1 MANFFSNLFSQ
12 GTTGLVD
19 AVGDILDK
27 SFTSDE
33 EQQELENEMAK
44 AAMRYEV
51 ELGRLGLEEKKA
63 DLADIASARENQSR
77 VQESEHAGWL
87 AKNVHSLL
95 AVSIVALTFLMY
107 FWIIRGDMKAIAEA
121 GVKDIVIYILGAL
134 TTIST
139 QVVAYYFGSS
149 MGSQSKQ
156 KSMESMT
163 ETMAKKMTE
172 K

>member
-1 MANFFSNLFSQ
+1 
-12 GTTGLVD
+12 
-19 AVGDILDK
+19 
-27 SFTSDE
+27 
-33 EQQELENEMAK
+33 
-44 AAMRYEV
+44 
-51 ELGRLGLEEKKA
+51 
-63 DLADIASARENQSR
+63 
-77 VQESEHAGWL
+77 
-87 AKNVHSLL
+87 
-95 AVSIVALTFLMY
+95 MY